1 MSGGNAPLEP
11 AAHQPK
17 RWIALHHLLLALT
30 LASIMVIA
38 ARSPIYFEFDLLTH
52 ALLSYYGLGGDAQT
66 SERKTPVEPVSED
79 LKAVLPHF
87 VVASPR
93 LEALMSNHPGATR
106 RYDTDVL
113 TAILSR
119 HPRVVAVSN
128 LDLAPWNE
136 PGEDPDAFAD
146 QANADAVLDS
156 AAAGGTQVILSF
168 PLPKPQWPSLE
179 SYRIAWIVK
188 RCAAGVLFGI
198 PALGLRHDGVIDE
211 GSMLYR
217 QHYPS
222 LGVVAAEVASR
233 RAAGERAADPRAGLV
248 CELAKAANGDVK
260 KFMDTLVAR
269 TDPYSELANSS
280 EELNREIRFVNHQFF
295 RALPAA
301 KFSRLDYG
309 KLEDGRDGIFPP
321 ADVQRGE
328 VVFWSS
334 NVSSGVERTAAGDAP
349 GYFRDALVYFS
360 ERRPIARASH
370 AVAFL
375 ADVLLGVVLGYLF
388 AFLWRRYAIAAEI
401 LNRVALLPARR
412 KFVAW
417 MKARIWLVVAIG
429 VLPVILW
436 LLLLAAEWWTLRGQW
451 LNPLPIV
458 IGMFIDGL
466 MQSRQRAGDRHP
478 HNLGEYVS
486 RHVDVLYIQLPLIAV
501 AIYFL
506 IRSH

>member
-1 MSGGNAPLEP
+1 VSEGDAPHDL

-38 ARSPIYFEFDLLTH
+38 ARSPIYFQFDLLTH
-52 ALLSYYGLGGDAQT
+52 ALLSYYGLGGDAE
-66 SERKTPVEPVSED
+66 SGERKTPLEPVSED

-113 TAILSR
+113 AAILSQR
-119 HPRVVAVSN
+119 PRVVAVSN

-136 PGEDPDAFAD
+136 PGEDPDASAD
-146 QANADAVLDS
+146 QAQADDVLDG
-156 AAAGGTQVILSF
+156 AAARGTQVILSF

-233 RAAGERAADPRAGLV
+233 RTASERAADSRAGLV
-248 CELAKAANGDVK
+248 CELAKEADGDVK
-260 KFMDTLVAR
+260 KFMDMLVAK
-269 TDPYSELANSS
+269 TDLSDETANSS

-309 KLEDGRDGIFPP
+309 RLENGRDGIFPP
-321 ADVQRGE
+321 DVLPGE

-375 ADVLLGVVLGYLF
+375 ADVLLGVILGYLF

-412 KFVAW
+412 KLVAW
-417 MKARIWLVVAIG
+417 IKARIWLVVAIG

-458 IGMFIDGL
+458 VGMFIDGL
-466 MQSRQRAGDRHP
+466 MQSRQRAGDPHP

-486 RHVDVLYIQLPLIAV
+486 RHVDVLLIQLPLIAV

>member
-38 ARSPIYFEFDLLTH
+38 SRSPIYDQFDLQMHT
-52 ALLSYYGLGGDAQT
+52 LLSYYGLGGDAQPG
-66 SERKTPVEPVSED
+66 EQKPAVWPVSED

-87 VVASPR
+87 VVAGPR
-93 LEALMSNHPGATR
+93 LENLLLRHRGETR
-106 RYDTDVL
+106 GYDADVL
-113 TAILSR
+113 EAILSR

-128 LDLAPWNE
+128 HDLAPWTE
-136 PGEDPDAFAD
+136 PGEDPIASAN
-146 QANADAVLDS
+146 QAHADAVLDG

-168 PLPKPQWPSLE
+168 PLPNPQWPSLE

-198 PALGLRHDGVIDE
+198 PIPGLRHDGVIDE

-217 QHYPS
+217 QHYPT

-233 RAAGERAADPRAGLV
+233 GTANEHAADALAGLV
-248 CELAKAANGDVK
+248 CELAKAADGDVR
-260 KFMDTLVAR
+260 KFLDMLVAR
-269 TDPYSELANSS
+269 TNLNGEPANSS
-280 EELNREIRFVNHQFF
+280 EGFEREVRYVNQQFF

-301 KFSRLDYG
+301 KWSRLDYG
-309 KLEDGRDGIFPP
+309 KQEDGRDGIFPP
-321 ADVQRGE
+321 AVLPGD

-334 NVSSGVERTAAGDAP
+334 NVSSGVERTAAGEAQ
-349 GYFRDALVYFS
+349 GYFRDAQVYFS

-370 AVAFL
+370 KVAFL
-375 ADVLLGVVLGYLF
+375 ADVLLGLVLGYLF

-417 MKARIWLVVAIG
+417 IKARIWLVVAIG

-436 LLLLAAEWWTLRGQW
+436 LLLLAAEWRTLRGQW

-466 MQSRQRAGDRHP
+466 MQSRLRAGDRHP

-486 RHVDVLYIQLPLIAV
+486 RHVDVLFV
-501 AIYFL
+501 
-506 IRSH
+506 